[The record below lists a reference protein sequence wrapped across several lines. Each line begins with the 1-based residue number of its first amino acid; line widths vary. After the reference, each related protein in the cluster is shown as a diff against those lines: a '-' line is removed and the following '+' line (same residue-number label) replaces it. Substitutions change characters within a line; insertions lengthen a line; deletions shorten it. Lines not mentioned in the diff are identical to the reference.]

1 MMKPKRL
8 ITPLTND
15 KINTLECGDMVLIS
29 GTLYTARDAAHIR
42 MKESLIKG
50 EKMPIELEN
59 AIIYYAGPT
68 PPRPGNIS
76 GSFGPTTSS
85 RMDKMTVP
93 LLEAGLK
100 GMIGKGIRSKEV
112 IQGIKDNNAVYFA
125 ALGGAGALISNA
137 IKQIEYVAYED
148 LGTEAIRKIIVEDFP
163 VVVAIDSLGKCI
175 YDLAREQYQLKSIKI

>member
-1 MMKPKRL
+1 
-8 ITPLTND
+8 
-15 KINTLECGDMVLIS
+15 
-29 GTLYTARDAAHIR
+29 
-42 MKESLIKG
+42 
-50 EKMPIELEN
+50 
-59 AIIYYAGPT
+59 
-68 PPRPGNIS
+68 
-76 GSFGPTTSS
+76 
-85 RMDKMTVP
+85 MTVP